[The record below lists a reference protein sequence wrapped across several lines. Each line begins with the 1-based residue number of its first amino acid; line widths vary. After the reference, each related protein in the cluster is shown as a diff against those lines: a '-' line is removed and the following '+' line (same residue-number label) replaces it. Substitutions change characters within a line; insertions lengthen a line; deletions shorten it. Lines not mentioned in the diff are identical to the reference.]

1 MTGPTVTL
9 MVAVAVLFATGFH
22 LMLQRSL
29 VRIVVGFMLLGHGGN
44 LALLLAGGPSGAPPL
59 LGGKDDREMADPLPQ
74 AMALTAIVITFGVTA
89 FLLAL
94 AYRSRLLTGEDEV
107 QDDVEDRRISA
118 AERADPDTWT
128 GDPVEGG
135 TEPAPRDGP
144 EPASGGAG
152 PGERPPGEGGPSGEG
167 APPDERPPGGGG

>member
-9 MVAVAVLFATGFH
+9 TVAVGVLFATGFH

-29 VRIVVGFMLLGHGGN
+29 IRIVVGFMLLGHGAN

-59 LGGKDDREMADPLPQ
+59 LGGGDDREMADPLPQ
-74 AMALTAIVITFGVTA
+74 AMALTAIVITFAVTA

-107 QDDVEDRRISA
+107 QDDVEDRRIC
-118 AERADPDTWT
+118 AEEHADPDTWT
-128 GDPVEGG
+128 GDPVEGNKD
-135 TEPAPRDGP
+135 PARRDGP
-144 EPASGGAG
+144 PPGGPA
-152 PGERPPGEGGPSGEG
+152 PGERPRGDGG
-167 APPDERPPGGGG
+167 